1 MPWKLPKSRP
11 SSYFSW
17 VHSRSSVNLEK
28 GINEGGKKQTV
39 SEVLIIVDWIIAV
52 RITVIQ
58 LNNRFNKYLLTKCKA
73 LF

>member
-1 MPWKLPKSRP
+1 M
-11 SSYFSW
+11 
-17 VHSRSSVNLEK
+17 
-28 GINEGGKKQTV
+28 V

-58 LNNRFNKYLLTKCKA
+58 LNSRLNKYLLTKCKA